1 MTTARG
7 GSLSPVVG
15 PAGRLDFLDG
25 VRGIAAVA
33 VVLEHALEAWVPG
46 YSRVSLTYLSVG
58 RVGVVA
64 FFLVSGY
71 VIGLTLSKQTIPVFV
86 VRRFWRLFPVYWLV
100 LAFAIV
106 VDLPTNPLVDPGVP
120 VFLLNLTMLQ
130 GIVALPSI
138 LGSAWTLGPEL
149 LYYAQTSI
157 SKYLGKLE
165 LSVYLGYLWLALYGV
180 LSLIGAA
187 IGKELPATTP
197 LMLFLASF
205 GHSIYLRDTKGSRV
219 WIGYLLSAAIVVPL
233 CSIPLIASQD
243 EPLAGYGIIGFNLS
257 TAVGVALFAIF
268 YFTRG
273 VRVAPSLLWLGG
285 ISYALYLIH
294 LPLIEV
300 LRKAV
305 VFAPWGIPLSVVF
318 CVVIAWGAHRLI
330 EVPLIRVG
338 RSLSTERRP
347 SAKASTP

>member
-1 MTTARG
+1 MSTTRG
-7 GSLSPVVG
+7 SSASPVAG
-15 PAGRLDFLDG
+15 HAGRLDFLDG

-33 VVLEHALEAWVPG
+33 VVLEHAFEAWVPG
-46 YSRVSLTYLSVG
+46 YSRVSLAYLSVG

-71 VIGLTLSKQTIPVFV
+71 VIGLTLSKQAIPVFV
-86 VRRFWRLFPVYWLV
+86 IRRFWRLFPVYWLV
-100 LAFAIV
+100 LALTIV

-130 GIVALPSI
+130 GVVALPSI

-149 LYYAQTSI
+149 LYYAQTSV

-165 LSVYLGYLWLALYGV
+165 LSVYLGYFWLALYGA

-197 LMLFLASF
+197 LMLFFASF

-219 WIGYLLSAAIVVPL
+219 WIGYLLSAAVVVPL
-233 CSIPLIASQD
+233 CSIALISSQD
-243 EPLAGYGIIGFNLS
+243 EPMEGYGIIGFNLS
-257 TAVGVALFAIF
+257 AAVGFVLFAIF
-268 YFTRG
+268 YFRRG
-273 VRVAPSLLWLGG
+273 ARVAPSVLWLGG

-300 LRKAV
+300 LRRMV
-305 VFAPWGIPLSVVF
+305 TFAPWGIPLSMGI
-318 CVVIAWGAHRLI
+318 CVVVAWGVHRLV
-330 EVPLIRVG
+330 EVPLIRTG
-338 RSLSTERRP
+338 RSLSTKRRP
-347 SAKASTP
+347 PDSASAR